1 MGEYK
6 KNVLALTSRCIPY
19 YPALRKI
26 AKSISGSI
34 LFQQLEYL
42 FSIKEGEPFYKFLEP
57 CPDHKDYREGDS
69 FTEVLSFSSSE
80 FRNAFDEIGIR
91 YKSKTAF
98 IEASMAGN
106 PFMEKPYL
114 SYIDKR
120 TGLTWYRRNQTIVQD
135 IIDGLTDSAADNAFS
150 STVDNETASLGEHQ
164 SIDAEMKELDLNSNT
179 KNTSENTQRTTT
191 GQQPNVVVIDN
202 EEEREYTQDK
212 VAEFLPISALS
223 VAESVMIAHP
233 KLSRGKIYHALW
245 VLHWQVQNGY
255 IVDKTWRNVIE
266 GMIRAGILHPPECP
280 TPGQLI
286 EVKHREEERRF
297 VARMKSEQIR
307 EIDERLELEFNALPE
322 SEKEKWH
329 QVYIQKTGI
338 TGQSAVSFGAIGEWK
353 KWKNGEL

>member
-42 FSIKEGEPFYKFLEP
+42 FSIKEGESFYKFMEP

-98 IEASMAGN
+98 MEASVAGN

-120 TGLTWYRRNQTIVQD
+120 TGLTWYHRW
-135 IIDGLTDSAADNAFS
+135 
-150 STVDNETASLGEHQ
+150 SLRL
-164 SIDAEMKELDLNSNT
+164 K
-179 KNTSENTQRTTT
+179 K
-191 GQQPNVVVIDN
+191 
-202 EEEREYTQDK
+202 
-212 VAEFLPISALS
+212 
-223 VAESVMIAHP
+223 
-233 KLSRGKIYHALW
+233 
-245 VLHWQVQNGY
+245 
-255 IVDKTWRNVIE
+255 
-266 GMIRAGILHPPECP
+266 RAGL
-280 TPGQLI
+280 QDQ
-286 EVKHREEERRF
+286 RR
-297 VARMKSEQIR
+297 A
-307 EIDERLELEFNALPE
+307 RLERF
-322 SEKEKWH
+322 
-329 QVYIQKTGI
+329 
-338 TGQSAVSFGAIGEWK
+338 
-353 KWKNGEL
+353 